1 MHLRQRIYYLRY
13 REEQRYSRKWLNDKD
28 QRSKLIKFMN
38 KIVTPN
44 EQTLRL
50 HEELES
56 TRQIL
61 NKLS

>member
-1 MHLRQRIYYLRY
+1 
-13 REEQRYSRKWLNDKD
+13 
-28 QRSKLIKFMN
+28 MN